1 MTIVIYFSPTLR
13 SLLCFNESI
22 EISRERRGSLMVE
35 VKSSA
40 VKSIFWNVM
49 SDDGPVPC
57 SVERFYR
64 FVYFFL
70 DGVLRMESH
79 FVGLVLILQFRI
91 QVGFVRCTGIHWQFC
106 RWSHLFYPLLSCLF
120 QHEARSCWISFG
132 WLVMLSI
139 TSSAVAPAKE
149 LNITRF
155 CLFAIFQPSTF
166 PMMESPS
173 ITVAVLSSR
182 ISEVIIFLVL
192 VGAFYSWSY
201 LAGVF

>member
-1 MTIVIYFSPTLR
+1 MSIVVYFSPTLW

-22 EISRERRGSLMVE
+22 EISCEWRGSLMVE
-35 VKSSA
+35 VKSSG

-49 SDDGPVPC
+49 SNDGPVPC
-57 SVERFYR
+57 SVEHFYR

-132 WLVMLSI
+132 WLVLCGPSRRRLWHLRRNWISPGFVCLPFSNLRLSQWWSRHQLPLQCFLRVLAK
-139 TSSAVAPAKE
+139 SS
-149 LNITRF
+149 F
-155 CLFAIFQPSTF
+155 
-166 PMMESPS
+166 
-173 ITVAVLSSR
+173 
-182 ISEVIIFLVL
+182 FL
-192 VGAFYSWSY
+192 Y
-201 LAGVF
+201 